1 MGSKYVHKPH
11 AVCVPTPA
19 QGRITPMMQL
29 AKLLHARGFHI
40 TFVNNEYNHKRLLKS
55 RGPDPSM
62 GVHGFFFESIPYGL
76 LPIEIE
82 ATQSIPELCYYTM

>member
-1 MGSKYVHKPH
+1 MGSKYEHKPH
-11 AVCVPTPA
+11 AVCVPAPA
-19 QGRITPMMQL
+19 KVHIIPMMQL

-40 TFVNNEYNHKRLLKS
+40 TFVNSEYNHKRLLKS

-62 GVHGFFFESIPYGL
+62 GVHGFVFESILDGL

-82 ATQSIPELCYYTM
+82 ATQSVPDLCYYTR